1 VSRPHPRA
9 RLFAEEGGLV
19 TGCDDVTVARE
30 LLVAEYL
37 LTVCNIRPDEDP
49 VALAAS
55 DDNADLRRAAYVAE
69 QRAGVAEMFDPRDAQ
84 IQRGRIIPC
93 PPDDEVAW
101 VWRKMTTT
109 GRGVTT
115 AVVWDS

>member
-1 VSRPHPRA
+1 MSRPHPRA
-9 RLFAEEGGLV
+9 HLFAEDGGLV
-19 TGCDDVTVARE
+19 AGCDDVAVARE
-30 LLVAEYL
+30 LIVAEYL
-37 LTVCNIRPDEDP
+37 LMVCHIRPDEDP

-69 QRAGVAEMFDPRDAQ
+69 QRAGMAELFDPRDTE
-84 IQRGRIIPC
+84 IQRGCLVPC
-93 PPDDEVAW
+93 LYDGGPG
-101 VWRKMTTT
+101 WRWRRTTKA